1 VSNMTYNFIGV
12 PDAFHPVSHHQGDP
26 TKIEKLVKIQTYHS
40 QKVAEFLKRL
50 ADTPDGEGSLLDHSI
65 VLYGSN
71 MSNSNAHDQYPLPMA
86 VLGGGCGKL
95 KGGQHLKYA
104 EHTPL
109 ANLLVTLLNRAG
121 VPTEKVGDSTG
132 QFAEI

>member
-1 VSNMTYNFIGV
+1 
-12 PDAFHPVSHHQGDP
+12 
-26 TKIEKLVKIQTYHS
+26 
-40 QKVAEFLKRL
+40 
-50 ADTPDGEGSLLDHSI
+50 LLDHSI

-71 MSNSNAHDQYPLPMA
+71 MSNSNAHDQYPLPTA

-132 QFAEI
+132 QFAAI